1 MLVIMF
7 ASMLLSCSLF
17 TGASTPEVNAPG
29 ASTTGALTS
38 GATVPITPQ
47 KTNPP
52 QFKPVTKTAD
62 EVATM
67 FSKASTSEDVVAG
80 LEAMFQQIGVG
91 LYTADGV
98 QIIAGAEKGPDDF
111 YLYQGEAEMLAQAF
125 IDGQQFP
132 VDHLALFLGE
142 VGYVDLNTMQPL
154 SADQMLACL
163 GDAVQRARL
172 DPNAFTYRLVDLLGK
187 AHKEPLDLTQS
198 GLDPR
203 TTYLDAIQLFLVLYD
218 VLADNNVPQV
228 NQSTPQGNQS
238 TPQTNQST
246 PQANESTPQTNQVI
260 QGSIKLASLSY
271 QTNSSGPCSFPGIP
285 DWARNAG
292 FLTAS
297 IAAQGYKYGKLIG
310 ITGQALES
318 LHDALEMLGYTVTL
332 EPQKPTASTQW
343 KQTPNETGRD
353 VKFTAHVDFDLGK
366 LNNLAKCGKLAGFAF
381 PDQGAQKDISVVWTE
396 APILENQG
404 VWQEADK
411 TDANGDAVM
420 IFSPAVE
427 PRPGE
432 GLKIT
437 DHGWVEARIMPR
449 SSLNPRKVFD
459 LLGTG
464 PEFHTSV
471 VGLEVSRHQA
481 FSMKIGGTLT
491 SSDGYVSIVFPTTT
505 YPLTVGDYE
514 ITGRGN
520 MTVKFGMRSLPPGCQ
535 SSVGAPMILDIVGK
549 GLDPI
554 AFTVSGLG
562 KANFVIECQI
572 GGQTVKIDSSKM
584 PGAAPGY
591 SVPTFGSSVN
601 FSLPASDG
609 AFYSLKADGYDGF
622 IDFTLVGE

>member
-1 MLVIMF
+1 MKPISRIMSRLMLVIMF
-7 ASMLLSCSLF
+7 ASLLPGCSKS
-17 TGASTPEVNAPG
+17 TAASTPEFNAPG
-29 ASTTGALTS
+29 ASTSGTTLSTTS
-38 GATVPITPQ
+38 Q
-47 KTNPP
+47 KTNIP
-52 QFKPVTKTAD
+52 QVKPVTKTAD

-67 FSKASTSEDVVAG
+67 FSKASTSEDVVTG

-142 VGYVDLNTMQPL
+142 VGYVDMNTMQPL
-154 SADQMLACL
+154 SAEQMLACL
-163 GDAVQRARL
+163 GNAVQRARL
-172 DPNAFTYRLVDLLGK
+172 DPSAFTYRLVDLLGK

-228 NQSTPQGNQS
+228 NQSTPQV
-238 TPQTNQST
+238 NQST
-246 PQANESTPQTNQVI
+246 PQATQTIPQAKQVI
-260 QGSIKLASLSY
+260 QGSFKLASLSF

-343 KQTPNETGRD
+343 KQTLNETGRD

-481 FSMKIGGTLT
+481 FSMKIGGALT
-491 SSDGYVSIVFPTTT
+491 SSDGSLSIVFPTTT

-562 KANFVIECQI
+562 KMSFVIECQM
-572 GGQTVKIDSSKM
+572 GGQWVKIDSSKM
-584 PGAAPGY
+584 PGAVPGY
-591 SVPTFGSSVN
+591 SVPTWGNSVN